1 MYGSGFVTANAP
13 FGADLNLVTQIG
25 VALLLLIGAGLARL
39 GWYRAHGACQAL
51 AFVSAVALTM
61 VWMVPQL
68 REGFGPA
75 LMRDG
80 ATRVNLAVATHIA
93 LGSGVLVLGA
103 WIILVAATNVV
114 PPRLRFKSYKVWM
127 RTLLVLWWATVLFG
141 AVTYRFAWMTS

>member
-1 MYGSGFVTANAP
+1 MYGSGFLTANTP
-13 FGADLNLVTQIG
+13 FGADLNLAVQIG
-25 VALLLLIGAGLARL
+25 VALLLLVGAGLARL
-39 GWYRAHGACQAL
+39 GCYRAHGACQAS
-51 AFVSAVALTM
+51 AFAAMLVLTV

-75 LMRDG
+75 LLHDG
-80 ATRVNLAVATHIA
+80 ATPVNLAVAAHIT

-114 PPRLRFKSYKVWM
+114 PPRLRFKSYTLWM

-141 AVTYRFAWMTS
+141 IATYRFAWMTS